1 MKIKIYY
8 DKINFRLRETA
19 SIKKFL
25 EKVIREEKKIPGD
38 LNFIFT
44 DDSRLKK
51 INKNFLGHDYN
62 TDVVS
67 FGENKGEVINGEI
80 YISINTVRNNS
91 RLYNLK
97 VREEIIRV
105 MIHGVLHLCGYE
117 DDETKNMRRMFNKQE
132 MRVKEY
138 KGLN

>member
-1 MKIKIYY
+1 M
-8 DKINFRLRETA
+8 
-19 SIKKFL
+19 
-25 EKVIREEKKIPGD
+25 
-38 LNFIFT
+38 
-44 DDSRLKK
+44 
-51 INKNFLGHDYN
+51 
-62 TDVVS
+62 VS